1 MGLDM
6 PIACRNII
14 LWRHAEAVDAVDGD
28 DMARPLTNKGQ
39 RQAKRIAYW
48 LKQHLPEDALML
60 SSAALRAFQTA
71 QALNKTNST
80 KVNLCTA
87 LNPNASLKEIIV
99 FLSRFDAKSNV
110 LLVGHQPLLGR
121 LASHLLELDVN
132 DFTIKKGA
140 IWWLR
145 HESNPDNLNQPLRYE
160 IVSVQTPSLV
170 YSYSIK

>member
-14 LWRHAEAVDAVDGD
+14 LWRHAEALDAIEGE

-48 LKQHLPEDALML
+48 LKQHLPEDTLML

-71 QALNKTNST
+71 QALNKTNSI
-80 KVNLCTA
+80 KINVCSA
-87 LNPNASLKEIIV
+87 LNPNASLKEIMV
-99 FLSRFDAKSNV
+99 FLARFDAQNNV

-121 LASHLLELDVN
+121 LASHLLALDSS
-132 DFTIKKGA
+132 DFNIKKGA

-145 HESNPDNLNQPLRYE
+145 LASNPDNLNQPLRYE